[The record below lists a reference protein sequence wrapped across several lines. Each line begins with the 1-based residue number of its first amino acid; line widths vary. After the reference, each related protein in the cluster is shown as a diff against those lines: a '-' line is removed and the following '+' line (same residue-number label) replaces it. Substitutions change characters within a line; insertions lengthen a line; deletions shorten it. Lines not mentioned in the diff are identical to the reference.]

1 MDNPITK
8 YFNTLP
14 GTKKDK
20 LNRLETLYAYWN
32 NKINLVSRKDMDY
45 FVLHH
50 VIHSLSIVRMIRFSP
65 GTRILDA
72 GTGGGFPG
80 IPLAVVFP
88 ECLFTLVDSVRK
100 KVTAVNDI
108 SESLNLNNV
117 EAVWTRIE
125 NIKDKYDFVVTRA
138 VAPFPNLVKWTGNL
152 IRKQSFNNLAN
163 GIITLK
169 GGDLGDELKNYPECR
184 IYELKDFFDEEYF
197 REKKI
202 VYLPV

>member
-1 MDNPITK
+1 VDNPITK

-100 KVTAVNDI
+100 KITAVNDI

-138 VAPFPNLVKWTGNL
+138 VAPFPKLVEWTGNL

-169 GGDLGDELKNYPECR
+169 GGDLGDELKIYPKCR

-197 REKKI
+197 EAKKI
-202 VYLPV
+202 VYMPV